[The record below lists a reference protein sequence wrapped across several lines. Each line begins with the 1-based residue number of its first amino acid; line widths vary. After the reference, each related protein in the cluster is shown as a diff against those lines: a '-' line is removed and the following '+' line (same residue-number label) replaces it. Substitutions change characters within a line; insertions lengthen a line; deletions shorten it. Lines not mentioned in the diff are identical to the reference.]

1 MEMENTS
8 TLAIRRA
15 NRPIVAETDF
25 VCVAALRQKLE
36 NLIQDEIELRI
47 GALDRVEM
55 VFQNNVRIGWCLLDI
70 KELLR
75 GDFTLYAQNNLPFSE
90 RSARRL
96 MQGAKMFT
104 RDLDNAEFLQSVTQN
119 SSLLKSDF
127 TERPLIEQIRE
138 LRSQPDGPKYFND
151 LLVTSGLAPARQA
164 GNEISNNASG
174 FFKLTRAIDNAAAR
188 LIRYQ
193 REVPADNWSA
203 DDWEIIKRKLKP
215 LKEFYEANL

>member
-104 RDLDNAEFLQSVTQN
+104 RDLENANFVMPLN
-119 SSLLKSDF
+119 SGLTYQFCK
-127 TERPLIEQIRE
+127 TPLIEQIRE
-138 LRSQPDGPKYFND
+138 LRKQPDGPRYFND

-164 GNEISNNASG
+164 GNETPNNASG

-215 LKEFYEANL
+215 FKEFYEDNL